1 MSIYFVPITSSTGCV
16 PVTNSHNPVPQ
27 VQFGI
32 VPMITLLVKVFP
44 VIKKSLPGNR
54 L

>member
-16 PVTNSHNPVPQ
+16 PVSHNPVPQ